1 MIQKLHVLFDNK
13 LILNKFLIKVQNNNL
28 IIESVDLKNNIIQVP
43 IYNKYN
49 GLDYFPVSFPLKFPI
64 IKNYVFNY
72 YLILST
78 YNLSIDNELDFFN
91 QIEKTILQNYKLGW
105 LKFDQILDDKFN
117 LSKII
122 NDNYLNSINLE
133 NLRGITNLN
142 QFVSLLWSNI
152 NIIKL
157 LSIWV
162 LVKFQNI
169 SNKNIK
175 EILSKYNLP
184 KKILAYA
191 NQLKSFKYNLTPNIE
206 YSMTLVEYLTHNFN
220 SSIKL
225 SDLKPNNTYYILVNK
240 IDTNTQSATEI
251 VNTTTNSINKVI
263 KIYIKKINKNIISI
277 SETKNIIFENYKWFY
292 FHPNINIDIG
302 YIYYQTFINH
312 DFTCELIKNIL
323 NVDFVHSKKIT
334 EYYTKDFKLSNL
346 VSVANVFDEVKNYL
360 NDLEILKSNSYSDGF
375 FEYITKKYSN
385 NDDNKIFEILTILF
399 NNYNYPLKNTRH
411 DLDCVFDHLLYFSLY
426 NYKFIF
432 INTKSSSPTYNTNEL
447 LHPNIN
453 NIIPSK
459 LKNLYI
465 NLIKGMSQMI
475 NNEFESITYNQKFY
489 SDYLHRNIIK
499 ILLSNNNQLTVN
511 LLKNL
516 MKQSNMEKFKNIIS
530 TNMLLIDI
538 SNKLNWNNLPK
549 KLNYLN
555 FFYKN
560 DDIVHYQD
568 KINKNIMPDNFD
580 GRIKKVIEN
589 PFEMFK
595 FLRKEKDFVKWTK
608 FISEKVIQLY
618 YVPISLS
625 SEDFG
630 LIGKL
635 IYLLYNINDQNTKD
649 PSYIN
654 FINFCNLNNK
664 LILDSNRI
672 NLKIREYFP
681 NLKTN
686 INLGFLAKHLTWD
699 KESITFEEQNNN
711 NLDKTPDVL
720 ALEMKL
726 HIATKKYYKY
736 KAKYLET
743 KDSEIDT
750 AIVNFK
756 NNQNNIASDTSSVLP
771 NTNNNIG
778 KKLVSDL
785 DI

>member
-13 LILNKFLIKVQNNNL
+13 LVLNKFLIKLDQGFLTINSL
-28 IIESVDLKNNIIQVP
+28 DITNNIIQVP
-43 IYNKYN
+43 VYNKFN
-49 GLDYFPVSFPLKFPI
+49 GLDYVPISFPLKIPV
-64 IKNYVFNY
+64 IKNNVFNPY
-72 YLILST
+72 VLISS
-78 YNLSIDNELDFFN
+78 YNLLVENDIDFFY
-91 QIEKTILQNYKLGW
+91 QLEKLSSAHLKLNW
-105 LKFDQILDDKFN
+105 IKFESLFDDKINFG
-117 LSKII
+117 KII
-122 NDNYLNSINLE
+122 NDYYLDYINLE
-133 NLRGITNLN
+133 NLKGITDLN
-142 QFVSLLWSNI
+142 TFVSKLWSNI
-152 NIIKL
+152 IIIKML
-157 LSIWV
+157 TIWV
-162 LVKFQNI
+162 LVKFPNI

-175 EILSKYNLP
+175 EITSKYNIP
-184 KKILAYA
+184 KKILSYA
-191 NQLKSFKYNLTPNIE
+191 NQMKSFRYNITQNVDFAMNLN
-206 YSMTLVEYLTHNFN
+206 EYLNTNFN

-225 SDLKPNNTYYILVNK
+225 SELKPASVYYILVNK
-240 IDTNTQSATEI
+240 NDSSTISQTATEI
-251 VNTTTNSINKVI
+251 VTSGNQINKVI
-263 KIYIKKINKNIISI
+263 KISVKKINKNVITI

-292 FHPNINIDIG
+292 FHPNIVINND
-302 YIYYQTFINH
+302 YIYYQTFINDH
-312 DFTCELIKNIL
+312 FACEIIKQIL
-323 NVDFVHSKKIT
+323 NIDPIHSKKIV
-334 EYYTKDFKLSNL
+334 EYFNKDNKLSNL
-346 VSVANVFDEVKNYL
+346 MSLGSCFSEIQNYFT
-360 NDLEILKSNSYSDGF
+360 DFEILKSNSYSDGF
-375 FEYITKKYSN
+375 FEYITKKYSGEN
-385 NDDNKIFEILTILF
+385 NKIYEILAILF
-399 NNYNYPLKNTRH
+399 NNYTYPLKNTRH
-411 DLDCVFDHLLYFSLY
+411 ELDTVFDNLLYFSLY
-426 NYKFIF
+426 NYKLIF
-432 INTKSSSPTYNTNEL
+432 INTKNSPTYSNDL

-453 NIIPSK
+453 NIIPIK

-465 NLIKGMSQMI
+465 NLVKAMSQMI
-475 NNEFESITYNQKFY
+475 NNNFESVTYNQKFY
-489 SDYLHRNIIK
+489 SDYLHRNIVK
-499 ILLSNNNQLTVN
+499 ILLSNNNQLTTG

-516 MKQSNMEKFKNIIS
+516 IKGSNMEKFQNIIS

-549 KLNYLN
+549 KLNYLG

-589 PFEMFK
+589 PFEMYK
-595 FLRKEKDFVKWTK
+595 FLRKEKDFIKWTK
-608 FISEKVIQLY
+608 FISDKVIQLY

-635 IYLLYNINDQNTKD
+635 IYLLVNINDQNTKD

-699 KESITFEEQNNN
+699 KEAITFEEQNKDQ
-711 NLDKTPDVL
+711 DKTPDVL

-743 KDSEIDT
+743 KDEDLDT
-750 AIVNFK
+750 AIINFK
-756 NNQNNIASDTSSVLP
+756 EDHKKLVSDTSSVLP
-771 NTNNNIG
+771 
-778 KKLVSDL
+778 K
-785 DI
+785 

>member
-13 LILNKFLIKVQNNNL
+13 LVLNKFLIKLDQGFLTINSL
-28 IIESVDLKNNIIQVP
+28 DITNNIIQVP
-43 IYNKYN
+43 VYNKFN
-49 GLDYFPVSFPLKFPI
+49 GLDYVPISFPLKIPV
-64 IKNYVFNY
+64 IKNNVFNPHV
-72 YLILST
+72 LISS
-78 YNLSIDNELDFFN
+78 YNLLVENDIDFFY
-91 QIEKTILQNYKLGW
+91 QLEKLSSAHLKLNW
-105 LKFDQILDDKFN
+105 IKFESLFDDKINFG
-117 LSKII
+117 KII
-122 NDNYLNSINLE
+122 NDYYLDYINLE
-133 NLRGITNLN
+133 NLKGITDLN
-142 QFVSLLWSNI
+142 TFVSKLWSDI
-152 NIIKL
+152 IIIKML
-157 LSIWV
+157 TIWV
-162 LVKFQNI
+162 LVKFPNI

-175 EILSKYNLP
+175 EITSKYNIP
-184 KKILAYA
+184 KKILSYA
-191 NQLKSFKYNLTPNIE
+191 NQMKSFRYSITQNVDFAMNLN
-206 YSMTLVEYLTHNFN
+206 EYLNTNFN

-225 SDLKPNNTYYILVNK
+225 SELKPASVYYILVNK
-240 IDTNTQSATEI
+240 NDSSTISQTATEI
-251 VNTTTNSINKVI
+251 VTSGNQINKVI
-263 KIYIKKINKNIISI
+263 KISVKKINKNVITI

-292 FHPNINIDIG
+292 FHPNIVINND
-302 YIYYQTFINH
+302 YIYYQTFIN
-312 DFTCELIKNIL
+312 DQFACEIIKQIL
-323 NVDFVHSKKIT
+323 NIDPIHSKKIV
-334 EYYTKDFKLSNL
+334 EYFNKDNKLSNL
-346 VSVANVFDEVKNYL
+346 MSLGSCFSEIQNYFT
-360 NDLEILKSNSYSDGF
+360 DFEILKSNSYSDGF
-375 FEYITKKYSN
+375 FEYITKKYSGEN
-385 NDDNKIFEILTILF
+385 NKIYEILAILF
-399 NNYNYPLKNTRH
+399 NNYTYPLKNTRH
-411 DLDCVFDHLLYFSLY
+411 ELDTVFDNLLYFSLY
-426 NYKFIF
+426 NYKLIF
-432 INTKSSSPTYNTNEL
+432 INTKNSPTYSNDL

-453 NIIPSK
+453 NIIPIK

-465 NLIKGMSQMI
+465 NLVKAMSQMI
-475 NNEFESITYNQKFY
+475 NNNFESVTYNQKFY
-489 SDYLHRNIIK
+489 SDYLHRNIVK
-499 ILLSNNNQLTVN
+499 ILLSNNNQLTTG

-516 MKQSNMEKFKNIIS
+516 IKGSNMEKFQNIIS

-549 KLNYLN
+549 KLNYLG

-589 PFEMFK
+589 PFEMYK
-595 FLRKEKDFVKWTK
+595 FLRKEKDFIKWTK
-608 FISEKVIQLY
+608 FISDKVIQLY

-635 IYLLYNINDQNTKD
+635 IYLLVNINDQNTKD

-699 KESITFEEQNNN
+699 KEAITFEEQNKDQ
-711 NLDKTPDVL
+711 DKTPDVL

-743 KDSEIDT
+743 KDEDLDT
-750 AIVNFK
+750 AIINFK
-756 NNQNNIASDTSSVLP
+756 EDHKKLVSDTSSVLP
-771 NTNNNIG
+771 
-778 KKLVSDL
+778 K
-785 DI
+785 

>member
-13 LILNKFLIKVQNNNL
+13 LVLNKFLIKLDQGFLTINSL
-28 IIESVDLKNNIIQVP
+28 DITNNIIQVP
-43 IYNKYN
+43 VYNKFN
-49 GLDYFPVSFPLKFPI
+49 GLDYVPISFPLKIPV
-64 IKNYVFNY
+64 IKNNVFNPY
-72 YLILST
+72 VLISS
-78 YNLSIDNELDFFN
+78 YNLLVENDIDFFY
-91 QIEKTILQNYKLGW
+91 QLEKLSSAHLKLNW
-105 LKFDQILDDKFN
+105 IKFESLFDDKINFG
-117 LSKII
+117 KII
-122 NDNYLNSINLE
+122 NDYYLDYINLE
-133 NLRGITNLN
+133 NLKGITDLN
-142 QFVSLLWSNI
+142 TFVSKLWSDI
-152 NIIKL
+152 IIIKML
-157 LSIWV
+157 TIWV
-162 LVKFQNI
+162 LVKFPNI

-175 EILSKYNLP
+175 EITSKYNIP
-184 KKILAYA
+184 KKILSYA
-191 NQLKSFKYNLTPNIE
+191 NQMKSFRYNITQNVDFAMNLN
-206 YSMTLVEYLTHNFN
+206 EYLNTNFN

-225 SDLKPNNTYYILVNK
+225 SELKPASVYYILVNK
-240 IDTNTQSATEI
+240 NDSSTISQTATEI
-251 VNTTTNSINKVI
+251 VTSGNQINKVI
-263 KIYIKKINKNIISI
+263 KISVKKINKNVITI

-292 FHPNINIDIG
+292 FHPNIVINND
-302 YIYYQTFINH
+302 YIYYQTFIN
-312 DFTCELIKNIL
+312 DQFACEIIKQIL
-323 NVDFVHSKKIT
+323 NIDPIHSKKIV
-334 EYYTKDFKLSNL
+334 EYFNKDNKLSNL
-346 VSVANVFDEVKNYL
+346 MSLGSCFSEIQNYFT
-360 NDLEILKSNSYSDGF
+360 DFEILKSNSYSDGF
-375 FEYITKKYSN
+375 FEYITKKYSGEN
-385 NDDNKIFEILTILF
+385 NKIYEILAILF
-399 NNYNYPLKNTRH
+399 NNYTYPLKNTRH
-411 DLDCVFDHLLYFSLY
+411 ELDTVFDNLLYFSLY
-426 NYKFIF
+426 NYKLIF
-432 INTKSSSPTYNTNEL
+432 INTKNSPTYSNDL

-453 NIIPSK
+453 NIIPIK

-465 NLIKGMSQMI
+465 NLVKAMSQMI
-475 NNEFESITYNQKFY
+475 NNNFESVTYNQKFY
-489 SDYLHRNIIK
+489 SDYLHRNIVK
-499 ILLSNNNQLTVN
+499 ILLSNNNQLTTG

-516 MKQSNMEKFKNIIS
+516 IKGSNMEKFQNIIS

-549 KLNYLN
+549 KLNYLG

-589 PFEMFK
+589 PFEMYK
-595 FLRKEKDFVKWTK
+595 FLRKEKDFIKWTK
-608 FISEKVIQLY
+608 FISDKVIQLY

-635 IYLLYNINDQNTKD
+635 IYLLVNINDQNTKD

-699 KESITFEEQNNN
+699 KEAITFEEQNKDQ
-711 NLDKTPDVL
+711 DKTPDVL

-743 KDSEIDT
+743 KDEDLDT
-750 AIVNFK
+750 AIINFK
-756 NNQNNIASDTSSVLP
+756 EDHKKLVSDTSSVLP
-771 NTNNNIG
+771 
-778 KKLVSDL
+778 K
-785 DI
+785 

>member
-13 LILNKFLIKVQNNNL
+13 LVLNKFLIKLDQGFLTINSL
-28 IIESVDLKNNIIQVP
+28 DITNNIIQVP
-43 IYNKYN
+43 VYNKFN
-49 GLDYFPVSFPLKFPI
+49 GLDYVPISFPLEIPV
-64 IKNYVFNY
+64 IKNNVFNPHVLISSYNLLVENDIDFFYQLEKLSGTHLKLNWIKFESLLDDKINFAKIINNY
-72 YLILST
+72 YLD
-78 YNLSIDNELDFFN
+78 Y
-91 QIEKTILQNYKLGW
+91 
-105 LKFDQILDDKFN
+105 
-117 LSKII
+117 
-122 NDNYLNSINLE
+122 INLE
-133 NLRGITNLN
+133 NLKGITDLN
-142 QFVSLLWSNI
+142 TFVSKLWSSI
-152 NIIKL
+152 IIIKML
-157 LSIWV
+157 TIWV
-162 LVKFQNI
+162 LVKFPNI

-175 EILSKYNLP
+175 EITSKYNIP
-184 KKILAYA
+184 KKILSYA
-191 NQLKSFKYNLTPNIE
+191 NQIKSFKYNLTQNVDFA
-206 YSMTLVEYLTHNFN
+206 MNLNEYLNTNFN

-225 SDLKPNNTYYILVNK
+225 SELKPASTYYILVNK
-240 IDTNTQSATEI
+240 NDSSTISQTATEI
-251 VNTTTNSINKVI
+251 VTSGNQINKLI
-263 KIYIKKINKNIISI
+263 KISVKKINKNVITI

-292 FHPNINIDIG
+292 FHPNIVINND
-302 YIYYQTFINH
+302 YIYYQTFIN
-312 DFTCELIKNIL
+312 DQFACEIIKQIL
-323 NVDFVHSKKIT
+323 NIDPIHSKKIV
-334 EYYTKDFKLSNL
+334 EYFNKENKLSNL
-346 VSVANVFDEVKNYL
+346 MSLGSCFSEIQNHFTDF
-360 NDLEILKSNSYSDGF
+360 EILKSNSYSDGF
-375 FEYITKKYSN
+375 FEYITKKYSGEN
-385 NDDNKIFEILTILF
+385 NKLYEILAILF
-399 NNYNYPLKNTRH
+399 NNYTYPLKNTRH
-411 DLDCVFDHLLYFSLY
+411 ELDPVFDNLLYFSLY
-426 NYKFIF
+426 NYKLIF
-432 INTKSSSPTYNTNEL
+432 INTKNSPTYSNDL

-453 NIIPSK
+453 NIIPIK

-465 NLIKGMSQMI
+465 NLVKAMSQMI
-475 NNEFESITYNQKFY
+475 NNNFESVTYNQKFY

-499 ILLSNNNQLTVN
+499 ILLSNNNQLTTG

-516 MKQSNMEKFKNIIS
+516 IKGSNMEKFQNIIS

-549 KLNYLN
+549 KLNYLG

-589 PFEMFK
+589 PFEMYK
-595 FLRKEKDFVKWTK
+595 FLRKEKDFIKWTK
-608 FISEKVIQLY
+608 FISDKVIQLY

-635 IYLLYNINDQNTKD
+635 IYLLVNINDQNTKD

-699 KESITFEEQNNN
+699 KEAITFEEQNKDQ
-711 NLDKTPDVL
+711 DKTPDVL

-743 KDSEIDT
+743 KDEDIDT
-750 AIVNFK
+750 AIINFK
-756 NNQNNIASDTSSVLP
+756 EDHKKLVSDTSSVLP
-771 NTNNNIG
+771 
-778 KKLVSDL
+778 K
-785 DI
+785 

>member
-1 MIQKLHVLFDNK
+1 MIQKLHVLFENK
-13 LILNKFLIKVQNNNL
+13 LVLNKFLIKVQNNNL
-28 IIESVDLKNNIIQVP
+28 IIESLDLKNNIIQVP
-43 IYNKYN
+43 VYNKYN
-49 GLDYFPVSFPLKFPI
+49 GLDYFSINFPLKLPI
-64 IKNYVFNY
+64 IKNSVFNY

-78 YNLSIDNELDFFN
+78 YNLSCDNDIDFFH
-91 QIEKTILQNYKLGW
+91 QIEQISLQKLKINW
-105 LKFDQILDDKFN
+105 IKFDQLIDDKFN
-117 LSKII
+117 LPKII
-122 NDNYLNSINLE
+122 NDNYIKCITFDNLKD
-133 NLRGITNLN
+133 ITDIN
-142 QFVSLLWSNI
+142 QFVSLLLSNI

-157 LSIWV
+157 FSIWT
-162 LVKFQNI
+162 LIKFQNI

-175 EILSKYNLP
+175 ELVTKYNIP
-184 KKILAYA
+184 KKILAIA
-191 NQLKSFKYNLTPNIE
+191 NHLKSFKYNLTPNIE
-206 YSMTLVEYLTHNFN
+206 YSMSLIEYINHNFS

-240 IDTNTQSATEI
+240 NDISTQTTSEIINTPTN
-251 VNTTTNSINKVI
+251 NLNKVI
-263 KIYIKKINKNIISI
+263 KIFIKKINKNIISI

-302 YIYYQTFINH
+302 YIYYQTFINNE
-312 DFTCELIKNIL
+312 FTCELIKNLL
-323 NVDFVHSKKIT
+323 NIDSVHSKKIT
-334 EYYTKDFKLSNL
+334 EYYNKDFKLSNL
-346 VSVANVFDEVKNYL
+346 ISLVNVFDEMKSYF

-375 FEYITKKYSN
+375 FEYITKKYST
-385 NDDNKIFEILTILF
+385 NDDNKIFDILAILF
-399 NNYNYPLKNTRH
+399 SNYNYPLKNSRH
-411 DLDCVFDHLLYFSLY
+411 DLDGIFDHLLYFSLY

-453 NIIPSK
+453 NIIPPK

-465 NLIKGMSQMI
+465 NLIKGMSQII

-516 MKQSNMEKFKNIIS
+516 IKQSNMDKFKNIIS

-618 YVPISLS
+618 YIPISLS

-630 LIGKL
+630 SIGKL

-699 KESITFEEQNNN
+699 KESITFDEQNNQ
-711 NLDKTPDVL
+711 DKPPDVL
-720 ALEMKL
+720 ALEMRL

-743 KDSEIDT
+743 KDSEINT
-750 AIVNFK
+750 AIIDFK
-756 NNQNNIASDTSSVLP
+756 DNHRNMASDTSSVLP
-771 NTNNNIG
+771 NTANNIG
-778 KKLVSDL
+778 KKIVNDL
-785 DI
+785 NI